1 MRAKLLQSCLTLCDP
16 GTIACL
22 PGPSVHEIRHKSW
35 SGLPCSPPGDLPYP
49 GIEPTSLTSSLAGG
63 FFTTR
68 IIWDVSCHGWLI
80 SPHKHTVLQARV
92 HCARHSPT
100 LTSLR
105 SHVSL
110 PLLLHTLPTCSDHL
124 LSPGPAQKGQPG
136 LPASSPSF
144 LQCTSHTISKVTLH
158 FSF

>member
-1 MRAKLLQSCLTLCDP
+1 MLQSCLTLCDP

-22 PGPSVHEIRHKSW
+22 PGPSVHEIRW

-49 GIEPTSLTSSLAGG
+49 GIEPASLTSPSLAGG

-124 LSPGPAQKGQPG
+124 LSWTGAKGT
-136 LPASSPSF
+136 AWSPSLQSF
-144 LQCTSHTISKVTLH
+144 LPPVH
-158 FSF
+158 FPHHFQSNFTFLFLSFRLDF